1 MKQRA
6 ITQHTLRCPLYD
18 CTARVTVRTD
28 FNGCP
33 SRRHSDVLSCSLLPS
48 MAFVPPAANAYFPDM
63 EPPEPY
69 THKIYPTPLHSTE
82 LACPKRCLPV
92 VECRRMWC
100 RRTCTLHLRSC

>member
-18 CTARVTVRTD
+18 CTASLTVRTD
-28 FNGCP
+28 FNGCV
-33 SRRHSDVLSCSLLPS
+33 SARHLDVLSCSLLPS
-48 MAFVPPAANAYFPDM
+48 MAFVPSAANAYFPDM

-69 THKIYPTPLHSTE
+69 THNIYPTPLHSTG
-82 LACPKRCLPV
+82 LACRKRCLPV

-100 RRTCTLHLRSC
+100 RRTRTLHLRSC